1 MPIKALL
8 IRIIG
13 LVQGVGFRPFIYR
26 IATANNLTGYVRNLG
41 GAEVEIYIEGREEN
55 LKNFLRDLY
64 DKKPPP
70 SKIQEIFIEE
80 VTPKGFKEF
89 KILKS
94 SKTKSRLSMI
104 PPDFGICEYC
114 LKEVL
119 DPNSRWYRYPFNSCA
134 WCGPRFTMIYNVPYD
149 RENTAMRDFP
159 LCTECRAEYED
170 PNNLRRFHAQ
180 GISCPKCGPR
190 VFLLNKSKKIICKD
204 YDAITRTAELID
216 EGYIIAVKGIGGFH
230 IACLATDDDIVL
242 ELRKRKNRP
251 FKPFALMALNLEI
264 ASKLIEVD
272 SLIRELLTSIEKPI
286 VVAKKRENATVS
298 EYVAPRLDSLG
309 VMLPYTALHY
319 LLLMNTKDKFLIM
332 TSGNPKG
339 RPICIDEQEAFVKLA
354 NIVDYFLIHNR
365 KIVNRAD
372 DSVIRITQGR
382 PIFLR
387 RSRGYVP
394 LWLITPFT
402 LKKSVIAVGALL
414 ANTGAIG
421 IEKYVIPT
429 QYIGD
434 VDNYE
439 NLKYLETALTYLI
452 RNYKIDIRK
461 SVMVADLHPLYSS
474 RKLAEKW
481 AEKYGIEV
489 KYVQHHHA
497 HIASVMLD
505 YKIPINEEV
514 IGIAIDGIGYGLDG
528 RIWGGEVLL
537 TKYDSF
543 KRVGHLM
550 YQPLPG
556 GDLAVRY
563 PIRSLIGLLSLK
575 MSYEEVIKTCYK
587 LGLVD
592 KLKYKDRELEVI
604 VLQLEKKSYPLASS
618 TGRFLDAI
626 SALLGICYERTYEG
640 EPAISLEAF
649 SKNGKEIDLDYT
661 KYIKYE
667 NDKYIVDTPE
677 LLIDLINMLDKYDKR
692 DIAITAQITLGRLLG
707 EIALRVKRKHRYLIV
722 SGGAAVNN
730 YIIKGIQDV
739 LYDKLKVLLPR
750 QIPANDGGISTGQI
764 AVTAV
769 RDNLIEEK

>member
-1 MPIKALL
+1 MSAKALL

-94 SKTKSRLSMI
+94 SKAKSRLSMI

-119 DPNSRWYRYPFNSCA
+119 DPNSRWYHYPFNSCA

-159 LCTECRAEYED
+159 LCAECIAEYED

-204 YDAITRTAELID
+204 YDAIIRTAELID

-272 SLIRELLTSIEKPI
+272 SLVRELLTSIEKPI

-439 NLKYLETALTYLI
+439 NLKYLETALAYLI

-481 AEKYGIEV
+481 AEKYGV
-489 KYVQHHHA
+489 KIIYVQHHHA

-667 NDKYIVDTPE
+667 NDKYIVDTPQ

-707 EIALRVKRKHRYLIV
+707 EIALRVKRKHKYLII

-764 AVTAV
+764 AVAAV